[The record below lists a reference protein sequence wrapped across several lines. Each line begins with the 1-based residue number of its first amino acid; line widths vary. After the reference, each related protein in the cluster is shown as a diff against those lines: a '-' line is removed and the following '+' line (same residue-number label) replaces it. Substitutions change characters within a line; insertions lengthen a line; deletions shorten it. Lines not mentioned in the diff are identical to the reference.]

1 MENIGGYIWFVGLGG
16 ALLALA
22 AAYVYATTR
31 KRKAGGRPNA
41 AWEQAAGEAGDPSI
55 AKQGSQE
62 VRSPPRP

>member
-16 ALLALA
+16 ALLVLV

-31 KRKAGGRPNA
+31 KQKAGGRPNA
-41 AWEQAAGEAGDPSI
+41 AWEQAAGEAGDSSI

-62 VRSPPRP
+62 VPPPPRP